1 MFREAL
7 PVVVVASSVCVS
19 DWAIKVFG
27 ADGYLAHARAPD
39 SRTDAS
45 RFFCVLRFLSASFL
59 KRKIEK
65 KENLKARRNFN
76 FPPPRLW
83 LKCLASAFGSTGD
96 ALCSWGP
103 RPARRL
109 PPPRPDRG
117 ALGALGEKRKAGPDG
132 RPHCATARLRARVP
146 ACSARLH
153 TSRVCAPRVI
163 ACSARLHALR
173 ACAPARLRIRRAP
186 ARLTGASC
194 GVQPA
199 PSGATRRLQERAI

>member
-59 KRKIEK
+59 RRKTEK
-65 KENLKARRNFN
+65 KENRKARRNFS

-83 LKCLASAFGSTGD
+83 LKRLASALGSAGD

-103 RPARRL
+103 RRARRH
-109 PPPRPDRG
+109 RGPDRG
-117 ALGALGEKRKAGPDG
+117 RRGSPSEKRKAGPDG
-132 RPHCATARLRARVP
+132 RPHCATARPRARVLRALARLARLRAPHARVLRAP
-146 ACSARLH
+146 ACSARLRTCASVH
-153 TSRVCAPRVI
+153 PTCSRASYRHV
-163 ACSARLHALR
+163 L
-173 ACAPARLRIRRAP
+173 RRA
-186 ARLTGASC
+186 TGA
-194 GVQPA
+194 
-199 PSGATRRLQERAI
+199 SGATRRVQERTT